1 MKKIELG
8 YQYDGEK
15 FTPTLEAL
23 KTEMISAYNT
33 LASDLRELRSKYA
46 NLVAVGKTDLAEQ
59 VDVKIATIENQLLVL
74 EAKAIEA
81 GMSQEEI
88 DLLIIG

>member
-8 YQYDGEK
+8 YEYDGEN
-15 FTPTLEAL
+15 FTPTLESM
-23 KTEMISAYNT
+23 KSEMIATYNT
-33 LASDLRELRSKYA
+33 LASDLRDLRLKHA
-46 NLVAVGKTDLAEQ
+46 NLVAVGKTELAEQ
-59 VDVKIATIENQLLVL
+59 VDVKIATIENQLLGL

-88 DLLIIG
+88 NLLIIG